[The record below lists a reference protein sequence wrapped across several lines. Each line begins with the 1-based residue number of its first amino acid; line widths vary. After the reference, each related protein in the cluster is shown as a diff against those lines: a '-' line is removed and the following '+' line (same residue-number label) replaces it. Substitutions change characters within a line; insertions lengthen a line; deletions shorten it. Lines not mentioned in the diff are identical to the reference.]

1 MAGAGAVVFPRDTRP
16 LDCGPF
22 FACLDPDGRGDVART
37 RTPGAE
43 LAQVP
48 QGQRSRAVG
57 PGDHGNFLLVTAG
70 EVIAH
75 PAPDWPA
82 IVAGLRAGRFRLP
95 DLSGRFAVFI
105 LDRSTPNA
113 WLISDHL
120 SQYPAWFRHDPTGF
134 AFSTSPAA
142 FLRLPR
148 PPAFDPQWLFDLLAF
163 NFSPTHRSFLSGVRR
178 MPAGSVLSLSLDSL
192 DWRLDRWAPPLAPSV
207 PDTPPA
213 EQADAAVAL
222 FRQRAPLFLGSDEL
236 PVAGLTSGFDSR
248 TILALYMDHPR
259 LQTFTYGVP
268 GCQDI
273 EAARR
278 LADSLSLPYRTVP
291 FDARFE
297 AELPELAVNCLWR
310 SQGQQG
316 CIRSTL
322 LYAYRQLAA
331 ALPDTPV
338 ILSGVSGDQLFRGH
352 GNVPSIVSSLMD
364 SAFRGRLADEDIAA
378 VAGRFRNPAA
388 CSGHIR
394 ATLDD
399 LAVAHGPLHS
409 PEAAMGYLTSV
420 VPAEYFAG
428 EAVLADDYG
437 RFRTPFC
444 DTEIV
449 RLAWSTSL
457 SSLSF
462 SKFAGDH
469 HDNRLKNFLP
479 ARLIAANPRLARTF
493 IQDRPLSAFASGSP
507 AWYLLASAWS
517 KVTRPLRGSR
527 PASAMPPPEDWQRW
541 FRGPLAP
548 LVHRLLGDGPRIA
561 AWLRPE
567 FVRATIERGE
577 PRAVG
582 RLLSAEILL
591 RLIENGWRRE
601 DLLEGLPSR
610 QTATVSSISRST
622 TPSSASR

>member
-1 MAGAGAVVFPRDTRP
+1 MAGAAAVVFRRDTRP

-22 FACLDPDGRGDVART
+22 FAGLDPDGRAAAVRT
-37 RTPGAE
+37 RTAGAE
-43 LAQVP
+43 LAEVP
-48 QGQRSRAVG
+48 QGRWSQATG
-57 PGDHGNFLLVTAG
+57 PSDHGDFLLVSAG
-70 EVIAH
+70 EVIAD
-75 PAPDWPA
+75 PAPDWAA
-82 IVAGLRAGRFRLP
+82 IVAGLRAGRYRLP

-105 LDRSTPNA
+105 LDRRTPTA

-120 SQYPAWFRHDPTGF
+120 SQYPAWFRHDQTGF

-148 PPAFDPQWLFDLLAF
+148 PPAFDPRWLFDLLAF
-163 NFSPTHRSFLSGVRR
+163 NFSPTHRSFLAGVQR
-178 MPAGSVLSLSLDSL
+178 MPAGSVLTLSLDSL
-192 DWRLDRWAPPLAPSV
+192 EWRLDRWAPPLAPSI

-213 EQADAAVAL
+213 EQAEAAVDL
-222 FRQRAPLFLGSDEL
+222 FRRRAPLFLAGNEL

-259 LQTFTYGVP
+259 FQTFTYGGP

-273 EAARR
+273 EEARR
-278 LADSLSLPYRTVP
+278 LADALRLPYRTVP
-291 FDARFE
+291 FDAAFE
-297 AELPELAVNCLWR
+297 AQLPELAVDCVWR

-322 LYAYRQLAA
+322 LYAYWQLAA
-331 ALPDTPV
+331 GLPETPV

-364 SAFRGRLADEDIAA
+364 SAFRGRLVDEDITA
-378 VAGRFRNPAA
+378 VAEGFLDTAA
-388 CSGHIR
+388 CAGHIR
-394 ATLDD
+394 ATLDE
-399 LAVAHGPLHS
+399 LAATHGPLHRA
-409 PEAAMGYLTSV
+409 EAAMGYLTWV
-420 VPAEYFAG
+420 VPAEYFSG

-444 DTEIV
+444 DTEVV

-457 SSLSF
+457 SSLTF
-462 SKFAGDH
+462 SKFAGDQ
-469 HDNRLKNFLP
+469 HDNRLKNYLP
-479 ARLIAANPRLARTF
+479 ATLIASNPRLARTS

-517 KVTRPLRGSR
+517 KATRRLRGSR
-527 PASAMPPPEDWQRW
+527 PAGTMPPLEDWHAW

-548 LVHRLLGDGPRIA
+548 LVHRLLDGEPRIA
-561 AWLRPE
+561 QWLRPE
-567 FVRATIERGE
+567 FVRATVERGE
-577 PRAVG
+577 PRRVG

-601 DLLEGLPSR
+601 PLLDDLPAP
-610 QTATVSSISRST
+610 QTATVSSISKST
-622 TPSSASR
+622 TSTSASR